1 MKISK
6 LLHTLSTAV
15 LNSKDD
21 VELTN
26 EQADKLVNEI
36 ITTDESFLKLLKNNT
51 SVTKN
56 NMKISEILKKYPPLN
71 LDIDSI
77 ELVDKYFIDV
87 EKTTN
92 GLLTPS
98 KVLGT
103 ILALSSTGFK
113 NPKIAHD
120 IAEKLLKWS
129 HYSKIL

>member
-6 LLHTLSTAV
+6 LLQTLSTAV

-56 NMKISEILKKYPPLN
+56 NMKISEIVKKYPPLN
-71 LDIDSI
+71 LDIDSN
-77 ELVDKYFIDV
+77 ELLDKYFIDV

-113 NPKIAHD
+113 NPKITRD
-120 IAEKLLKWS
+120 IAEKLLK
-129 HYSKIL
+129 